1 MPNLTE
7 VKKIPLI
14 HYKGD
19 FIKIIHLEKPY
30 GEYSDPL
37 VKIEI
42 THKNTKKISSV
53 EIPYE
58 NLNELIEG
66 LNKTKE
72 VCESFIHIDFHAE
85 LESNTGGGQ

>member
-1 MPNLTE
+1 MSEKTE
-7 VKKIPLI
+7 VKKIPLV

-42 THKNTKKISSV
+42 IHKNTKNVSSV

-58 NLNELIEG
+58 NLNELIEA

-72 VCESFIHIDFHAE
+72 VCERFTHIDFHAE
-85 LESNTGGGQ
+85 LDSNTGGGQ